1 MANYTFRE
9 RIKSAAI
16 KSVLR
21 MIDENPEKNI
31 PRILDWLEAFDRNN
45 TILNQI
51 TEVRRAM
58 EEQGHWYQ
66 LALSLWSDI
75 NDDQRKLVFHN
86 FVINGNVI
94 ANDRCAKTSEKYG
107 CNVPWA
113 ILMDP
118 TSACNLKCRGCW
130 AADYGPGMN
139 MSLETLDDIVQQGKK
154 LGVFVYLYSGGEP
167 LVRKKDL
174 ITLCERHPDAM
185 FLSFTNGTL
194 IDDAFC
200 RDLVRVKNFIPTISV
215 EGFQKATDARR
226 GEGTFDKLSEGM
238 DLLKHHKLGFGVS
251 CCYTSENCEEVGSE
265 AYFDWMVDKGAKF
278 AWFFTYMPV
287 GVNAVPELMVSAEQ
301 RRFMFDKIR
310 EYRKKKPIFTMDFW
324 NDGEFVDGCIAG
336 GRRYLHIN
344 ANGDIEPCAFIH
356 YADSNVYETT
366 LIEALQRP
374 FFKAYQA
381 GQPFN
386 ENMLRP
392 CPLLDNKDKLAR
404 MVEQSGAK
412 STDLEHPEDVR
423 ELCSKCHRAA
433 DAWAPLADELWS
445 SYEHW
450 VVKR

>member
-1 MANYTFRE
+1 
-9 RIKSAAI
+9 
-16 KSVLR
+16 
-21 MIDENPEKNI
+21 
-31 PRILDWLEAFDRNN
+31 
-45 TILNQI
+45 
-51 TEVRRAM
+51 
-58 EEQGHWYQ
+58 
-66 LALSLWSDI
+66 
-75 NDDQRKLVFHN
+75 
-86 FVINGNVI
+86 
-94 ANDRCAKTSEKYG
+94 
-107 CNVPWA
+107 
-113 ILMDP
+113 
-118 TSACNLKCRGCW
+118 
-130 AADYGPGMN
+130 
-139 MSLETLDDIVQQGKK
+139 
-154 LGVFVYLYSGGEP
+154 
-167 LVRKKDL
+167 
-174 ITLCERHPDAM
+174 M

-226 GEGTFDKLSEGM
+226 GEGTFDKLSEAM

-287 GVNAVPELMVSAEQ
+287 GVNAIPELMVSAEQ

-356 YADSNVYETT
+356 YADSNVYETR
-366 LIEALQRP
+366 LLEALQRP

-386 ENMLRP
+386 ENMSRP
-392 CPLLDNKDKLAR
+392 CPLLDNKDELAR

-433 DAWAPLADELWS
+433 DVWAPLADELWS

-450 VVKR
+450 VV